1 MEKNDNHN
9 PTMLCRMG
17 CGFYGNP
24 QFEGLCSKCYKDQ
37 LKRKNNASP
46 VSGRMSPPMSAATSA
61 ISAATSAISTA
72 GETEMAVNTVTST
85 LAHASLGKTD
95 TSESNTSST
104 SPSTTPNTSSTPS
117 IETATPTVSVP
128 SPTTPEKAEKTE
140 DGATGG
146 SEVLAVTKSPTE
158 EDEQDKKPK
167 KNRCHTC
174 KKKVGLTGFPCRC
187 GGLFCSIH
195 RYSDKHHCTF
205 NYKEMA
211 QEHIRKHNP
220 VIVAE
225 KIQKI

>member
-46 VSGRMSPPMSAATSA
+46 VSGRMTPPMSTATSP
-61 ISAATSAISTA
+61 ISSA
-72 GETEMAVNTVTST
+72 GETEKAVNNVTST
-85 LAHASLGKTD
+85 LACASLGKTD
-95 TSESNTSST
+95 TSESNTSTST
-104 SPSTTPNTSSTPS
+104 SATSNTSSTQS

-128 SPTTPEKAEKTE
+128 SPTTPEKTEKTE

-146 SEVLAVTKSPTE
+146 AEAQDVTKSPTE
-158 EDEQDKKPK
+158 DEDQDKKPK

-195 RYSDKHHCTF
+195 RYSDKHQCTF